1 MMDEINFNSPDELEF
16 EIKPSESIAFEV
28 STPFKG
34 EKGEPGLN
42 GRDGEQGMPGKD
54 FTFDQFT
61 PEQLEML
68 KGQKGDKGE
77 PGLNGRDGR
86 DGEQGPPG
94 KKGDTPV
101 IEIGAVNL
109 LRNTATLQ
117 LGNREK
123 SRWDVTSGGNGKIQ
137 ILDIANSP
145 NPLVNKMLRVSG
157 NTNGGNKDLSQTVNL
172 EVGKKYTISCY
183 ARLAS
188 DSNLRSVRMLIRSW
202 ANNTDIPHRLYADV
216 NHTEWRRYSFTFTAL
231 AASNS
236 IQFGQNADGS
246 IEICGPQIE
255 QGNMATDYAPNP
267 DDTTAGSNRIQFVNT
282 NYKYYQNGINDFSK
296 TGYTGDWNTTNITEQ
311 MSVGDMAI
319 VKVFNLTKNSDSYI
333 LGEIVNIN
341 HNYSLK
347 IRSFGLLDKGEKG
360 DKGDKGEPGVNGNDG
375 AKGADA
381 KQIQSISI
389 SPLSEIELLF
399 SDYSKLSTGT
409 ISGLK
414 DNVKS
419 INNVKPLS
427 TGDVTL
433 NAVDIPLTY
442 GGSKTVLSEFDS
454 HGSKI
459 NGLER
464 KLNELTSFQDNLA
477 RTAQP
482 GDWETFDLGWGA
494 KIKVLKIGQ
503 IVYWQIDYTGNNG
516 LGARSERVPNKYR
529 PLNNE
534 VALVVS
540 AIHTGT
546 SSSVGSGAFFIRKDN
561 KIFYS
566 GATGHNEYRGSG
578 SYIALTK
585 D

>member
-1 MMDEINFNSPDELEF
+1 MDEINFNSPDELEF

-28 STPFKG
+28 ATPFKG
-34 EKGEPGLN
+34 EKGERGETGL
-42 GRDGEQGMPGKD
+42 QGTPGKD

-77 PGLNGRDGR
+77 PGLNGRDG
-86 DGEQGPPG
+86 EQGPRGETGQTGPQG
-94 KKGDTPV
+94 QRGEAGPQGIQGPVGPVGATGPAGPKGDRGERGEKGDTPV

-117 LGNREK
+117 LGDREK
-123 SRWDVTSGGNGKIQ
+123 NRWGITSGGNGNIQ
-137 ILDIANSP
+137 ILNVINSP
-145 NPLVNKMLRVSG
+145 NPLASKMLRVFG

-188 DSNLRSVRMLIRSW
+188 SSNLPSVRMLIRSW

-231 AASNS
+231 VVSNS

-246 IEICGPQIE
+246 IEICCPQIE
-255 QGNMATDYAPNP
+255 QGNIATDYAPNP

-282 NYKYYQNGINDFSK
+282 NYKYYQSSINDFSK
-296 TGYTGDWNTTNITEQ
+296 TSYTGDWNTANITEQ

-319 VKVFNLTKNSDSYI
+319 VKVFNLTKNSDSFI
-333 LGEIVNIN
+333 LGEIININ

-360 DKGDKGEPGVNGNDG
+360 DKGDKGQDGANGSGGAGGPAYNDSELRAKISALEIGKANTSHTHQISQVNGLD
-375 AKGADA
+375 
-381 KQIQSISI
+381 Q
-389 SPLSEIELLF
+389 
-399 SDYSKLSTGT
+399 
-409 ISGLK
+409 
-414 DNVKS
+414 
-419 INNVKPLS
+419 
-427 TGDVTL
+427 
-433 NAVDIPLTY
+433 
-442 GGSKTVLSEFDS
+442 
-454 HGSKI
+454 
-459 NGLER
+459 

-482 GDWETFDLGWGA
+482 SDWETFDLGWGA

-540 AIHTGT
+540 AIHTGN